1 MEQFLI
7 CASLSQEV
15 AMSTTLPQPAQQV
28 LDEYIALAHA
38 ALPGLLTGVYVHGSL
53 ALNAFNPDLSD
64 IDFISITSRRCTDTD
79 IDSLCALHHTLVQK
93 YPQAQLEGCYLLAH
107 DLGRYEDSMPAHPY
121 VHDGIFQA
129 SGYHDINAVT
139 WWILKHRGIAIYG
152 PSPDQFEIQ
161 VDWERL
167 LADMHHNLN
176 TYWASFTSNPRRMAW
191 LLNDYG
197 IQWAVL
203 GVLRQ
208 FYTFRERA
216 ITSKA
221 GAGMYALAHTPQQW
235 HQLIQEAINIR
246 AGSAGSSYRSRI
258 MRAITARAFLQL
270 IITACDTYK
279 DLR

>member
-1 MEQFLI
+1 
-7 CASLSQEV
+7 
-15 AMSTTLPQPAQQV
+15 MSAIPQPAQQV
-28 LDEYIALAHA
+28 LNEYIALVQAT
-38 ALPGLLTGVYVHGSL
+38 LPDLLTGVYVHGSL
-53 ALNAFNPDLSD
+53 ALNAYNPGLSD
-64 IDFISITSRRCTDTD
+64 IDFISITSRRCTAAD
-79 IDSLCALHHTLVQK
+79 IDSLRALHHTLVQR
-93 YPQAQLEGCYLLAH
+93 YPQAQLEGCYLLAQ
-107 DLGRYEDSMPAHPY
+107 DLGRYEDSMPPHPY

-139 WWILKHRGIAIYG
+139 WWILKHRGIALYG
-152 PSPDQFEIQ
+152 PLPNQFDIQ

-176 TYWASFTSNPRRMAW
+176 TYWAGFTSNPQRMTW

-216 ITSKA
+216 ITSKSDA
-221 GAGMYALAHTPQQW
+221 GTYGIMHTPPQW

-246 AGSAGSSYRSRI
+246 AGSARSSYRSRI
-258 MRAITARAFLQL
+258 VRAITARAFLQL
-270 IITACDTYK
+270 IITACDTSNIGCEPW
-279 DLR
+279 RGTPQAEER